1 MPSPPTNGTIVT
13 QVRRRSSAIDNTRP
27 GWPNSSFD
35 PVFNRNGGPSATEVL
50 DGAADEGIQS
60 IHGPHPSARPREI
73 AELIGQATLSLGDGL
88 QRVAAPATK
97 MGVGVEDVG
106 PLQGEERG
114 PADTEYTGP
123 DDQVAITIE
132 VLPLPRRGGRRPG
145 TERYPFG
152 RLSLAREIDGRMEGE
167 SFLIP
172 FEDHPVRRIAAGRK
186 RHKPKRF
193 ITRKEDKGVR
203 VWRDR

>member
-1 MPSPPTNGTIVT
+1 MGSEPTNGTIVT

-35 PVFNRNGGPSATEVL
+35 RVFNRNGGPSATDAL
-50 DGAADEGIQS
+50 NGAADQAAFTAAPVGE
-60 IHGPHPSARPREI
+60 PREV

-88 QRVAAPATK
+88 QRGTAPATTRATSA
-97 MGVGVEDVG
+97 ED
-106 PLQGEERG
+106 PTPSQCQEPE
-114 PADTEYTGP
+114 ATEFSCS
-123 DDQVAITIE
+123 DEQVPITIE
-132 VLPLPRRGGRRPG
+132 VLPLPRRGGRRAG

-152 RLSLAREIDGRMEGE
+152 RLSLAREVDGRMEGE

-172 FEDHPVRRIAAGRK
+172 YDDHPVRRIAAGRK

-193 ITRKEDKGVR
+193 ITRKEDNGVR